1 MNSKIDNIFKNLDV
15 NKIDKNSYDKSFLTT
30 LHSKKKNP
38 IVIYGVNRTGLM
50 ALCGFKNISVKVDY
64 FTDDD
69 LSKNDKSFYGIKNI
83 TPEKLSEIDKDSY
96 IFISHDFFDKSLG
109 KLLSLGFKNVYSSSI
124 KFATV
129 VFSCID

>member
-1 MNSKIDNIFKNLDV
+1 MIVRVFKNILIGKNELKNFLNNNIFKNLDV

-69 LSKNDKSFYGIKNI
+69 LSKNDKSFYGIK
-83 TPEKLSEIDKDSY
+83 
-96 IFISHDFFDKSLG
+96 
-109 KLLSLGFKNVYSSSI
+109 KNLKI
-124 KFATV
+124 E
-129 VFSCID
+129 